1 MPQRREASL
10 PMMAR
15 AAEVLPASVN
25 AEARTIDVVWTTGAT
40 VRRARW
46 EGWDE
51 RIEYDEELIVTEN
64 AVRLDRMNAGAPF
77 LDSHSSWSL
86 SSVLGSVVPG
96 SVRIEGGKGY
106 ATVQLTSAED
116 AKDAV
121 TRILEKSVRF
131 VSVGYVVHRFDIT
144 KKDGEREL
152 WRATDWE
159 PHEISAVA
167 MPADAGAHVRSADQ
181 ADEAARH
188 PCVLIRQDDTAA
200 AATDKR
206 GKSMSKD
213 TQPGGDQ
220 TTRTNEALETPA
232 PVQTTPAAGAAGADS
247 QRAAEAARSEERA
260 RVRDITALCERHGI
274 AATVRT
280 KLIDDGVEIEA
291 ARATI
296 LDEIAKRNPT
306 AGAGETVPAA
316 ARGNGDAGLQRAMTE
331 AILHRANPGVH
342 AMTDAARPFVGRRLM
357 ELARVALERGGVN
370 TDGMAPMELAAAALS
385 QRAGVGYHATGDFPN
400 VLAAVI
406 NKTLRAAYDST
417 PRTFTGWARR
427 ATIPD
432 FKSVNRVQ
440 LGGAPDLKVVREG
453 QEFTY
458 GTMGE
463 AKEVYAL
470 STYGR
475 IIAFTRQM
483 LINDDLSAFDRI
495 PAAFGASAADLES
508 DIVYAI
514 LSGNP
519 TMGDGTALFHA
530 NHGNL
535 AGTGT
540 DVTEAGL
547 TAMYRA
553 FAGQKGLEGR
563 PIAVQPRFLIVPPGQ
578 RSVSARKQVAS
589 VTPSQTSEVN
599 PYAGRLEVVEEPRL
613 IPASGNDP
621 WFAAADPSRID
632 TIEYGYLEGQTGI
645 YTETRMGFEVDGV
658 EVKARHDFGAKA
670 IDWRGL
676 YKNSGA

>member
-1 MPQRREASL
+1 MKRDMASL

-15 AAEVLPASVN
+15 AAEVRPETVN
-25 AEARTIDVVWTTGAT
+25 AEDRTIEVVWTTGAT

-51 RIEYDEELIVTEN
+51 RAEYDEELVVDDK
-64 AVRLDRMNAGAPF
+64 AVRLERMNAGAPF
-77 LDSHSSWSL
+77 LDSHSSWRL

-96 SVRIEGGKGY
+96 STRVEGGKGY
-106 ATVQLTSAED
+106 ATVQLTAADD

-159 PHEISAVA
+159 PYEISAVA
-167 MPADAGAHVRSADQ
+167 MPADPGAHVRSADR
-181 ADEAARH
+181 ADEAVRH
-188 PCVLIRQDDTAA
+188 PCVLIRQDSNAA
-200 AATDKR
+200 AAAHEK
-206 GKSMSKD
+206 GKAMSKD
-213 TQPGGDQ
+213 TQAGGEQ
-220 TTRTNEALETPA
+220 TTRTEGGVTPA
-232 PVQTTPAAGAAGADS
+232 TTTVQPTPAAGATED
-247 QRAAEAARSEERA
+247 QRGSEAAVRAERA
-260 RVRDITALCERHGI
+260 RASDIMTLCARHNIG
-274 AATVRT
+274 ADLQA
-280 KLIDDGVEIEA
+280 KLINDGLSIEA
-291 ARATI
+291 ARAAI

-306 AGAGETVPAA
+306 PGAAETVPAQ
-316 ARGNGDAGLQRAMTE
+316 ARSAGDTALQRAME
-331 AILHRANPGVH
+331 DAILHRANPGIH
-342 AMTDAARPFVGRRLM
+342 KMTEAGKSLAGRSLM
-357 ELARVALERGGVN
+357 EMARVALERGGMN
-370 TDGMAPMELAAAALS
+370 TDGMGKMELASVALG
-385 QRAGVGYHATGDFPN
+385 QRAGVGYHATGDFPI
-400 VLAAVI
+400 VLAAVM
-406 NKTLRAAYDST
+406 NKTLRQAYEST
-417 PRTFTGWARR
+417 PRTFVAWARR

-432 FKSVNRVQ
+432 FKSVNRIQ
-440 LGGAPDLKVVREG
+440 LGGAPDLKLVREG
-453 QEFTY
+453 QEISY

-508 DIVYAI
+508 DIVYGI
-514 LSGNP
+514 LTANAA
-519 TMGDGTALFHA
+519 MADGTALFHA

-535 AGTGT
+535 AGTAS
-540 DVTEAGL
+540 DVSEAGL
-547 TAMYRA
+547 TAMYLA
-553 FAGQKGLEGR
+553 FAKQKGLEGR
-563 PIAVQPRFLIVPPGQ
+563 PIAVQPRYLIVPPGQ
-578 RSVSARKQVAS
+578 RSVSARKQIAS

-632 TIEYGYLEGQTGI
+632 TVEYGYLEGQNGI
-645 YTETRMGFEVDGV
+645 YTETRVGFEVDGV

-676 YKNSGA
+676 YKNAGA

>member
-1 MPQRREASL
+1 MPDRREASL

-15 AAEVLPASVN
+15 AAEVRPESVDAAS
-25 AEARTIDVVWTTGAT
+25 RTIEVVWTTGAT
-40 VRRARW
+40 VKRRRW
-46 EGWDE
+46 EEWE
-51 RIEYDEELIVTEN
+51 AVEYDEELIVSEN
-64 AVRLDRMNAGAPF
+64 AVRLERMNAGAPF

-96 SVRIEGGKGY
+96 SVRIEGGQGT
-106 ATVQLTSAED
+106 ATVQLTAAED

-159 PHEISAVA
+159 PYEISAVA
-167 MPADAGAHVRSADQ
+167 MPADAGAHVRSANK
-181 ADEAARH
+181 AAEAARH

-200 AATDKR
+200 AAADKR

-247 QRAAEAARSEERA
+247 QRAADAARAEERA

-274 AATVRT
+274 APAVRAQM
-280 KLIDDGVEIEA
+280 IDSGVAIEA
-291 ARATI
+291 ARVTI

-306 AGAGETVPAA
+306 AGAGETVPAQ

-342 AMTDAARPFVGRRLM
+342 AVTEAARPFIGRTLM
-357 ELARVALERGGVN
+357 ELARVALERGGMT
-370 TDGMAPMELAAAALS
+370 TDGMGKMELAREALN

-432 FKSVNRVQ
+432 FKSVTRVQ
-440 LGGAPDLKVVREG
+440 LGGAPDLLKVPEG
-453 QEFTY
+453 AEFKY
-458 GTMGE
+458 GTMGD

-508 DIVYAI
+508 DIVYGI
-514 LSGNP
+514 LKDNAALA
-519 TMGDGTALFHA
+519 DGTALFHA

-553 FAGQKGLEGR
+553 FAKQTGLEGR
-563 PIAVQPRFLIVPPGQ
+563 LIAVQPRFLIVPPGQ
-578 RSVSARKQVAS
+578 RSVAARKQVTA
-589 VTPSQTSEVN
+589 VTPATADGVN

-621 WFAAADPSRID
+621 WYAAADPSRVD

-658 EVKARHDFGAKA
+658 EVKARHDFAAKA
-670 IDWRGL
+670 IDHRGL
-676 YKNSGA
+676 YKNAGA

>member
-1 MPQRREASL
+1 MPDRREASL
-10 PMMAR
+10 PMLAR
-15 AAEVLPASVN
+15 VAEVRPETVDA
-25 AEARTIDVVWTTGAT
+25 AARTIEVVWTTGAT

-51 RIEYDEELIVTEN
+51 RVEYDEELIVSEN
-64 AVRLDRMNAGAPF
+64 AVRLERMNAGAPF

-96 SVRIEGGKGY
+96 SVRIEGGQGIAK
-106 ATVQLTSAED
+106 VQLTAAED

-159 PHEISAVA
+159 PYEISAVA
-167 MPADAGAHVRSADQ
+167 MPADAGAHVRSADK
-181 ADEAARH
+181 ADKASRH

-200 AATDKR
+200 AAAHTK
-206 GKSMSKD
+206 GQAMPNGN
-213 TQPGGDQ
+213 QAGGDQ
-220 TTRTNEALETPA
+220 TTRTEGEAPGGAIVT
-232 PVQTTPAAGAAGADS
+232 QTPAAPAASES
-247 QRAAEAARSEERA
+247 QRAAETARAEERA
-260 RVRDITALCERHGI
+260 RVRDITTLCERHGI
-274 AATVRT
+274 APAVRAQM
-280 KLIDDGVEIEA
+280 IDTGVAIEA

-306 AGAGETVPAA
+306 AGAGETVPAQ

-342 AMTDAARPFVGRRLM
+342 AVSEAARPFIGRTLM
-357 ELARVALERGGVN
+357 ELARVALERGGVT
-370 TDGMAPMELAAAALS
+370 TDGMGKMELAREALN

-432 FKSVNRVQ
+432 FKSVTRVQ
-440 LGGAPDLKVVREG
+440 LGGAPDLLKVPEG
-453 QEFTY
+453 AEFKY
-458 GTMGE
+458 GTMGD

-508 DIVYAI
+508 DIVYGI
-514 LSGNP
+514 LTANAA
-519 TMGDGTALFHA
+519 MADGTALFHA

-553 FAGQKGLEGR
+553 FAKQTGLEGR
-563 PIAVQPRFLIVPPGQ
+563 LIAVQPRFLIVPPGQ
-578 RSVSARKQVAS
+578 RSVAARKQVTA
-589 VTPSQTSEVN
+589 VTPATADGVN

-621 WFAAADPSRID
+621 WYAAADPSRVD

-658 EVKARHDFGAKA
+658 EVKARHDFAAKA
-670 IDWRGL
+670 IDHRGL
-676 YKNSGA
+676 YKNAGA